1 MANNYINIKV
11 NISEGQ
17 RKKLKSAL
25 EKNADKIS
33 IQLNH
38 KDFIGEDVLALT
50 KRQVNRLAKA
60 LNEGKGARITMSPT
74 QLKHNMNVEGG
85 FLGMLAGL
93 AARALPFI
101 ATAAKTVLPH
111 LGIGALSG
119 LANAGV
125 QKALG
130 NGLYLKKGG
139 CVCRVETDGNGLY
152 LDPVDGGGLSLFG
165 NGLYLSRDGNVMD
178 GKGLLLGP
186 NSPFR
191 HIPILGQLL

>member
-1 MANNYINIKV
+1 MANYINVKV

-25 EKNADKIS
+25 ENNAEKIT
-33 IQLNH
+33 IQLDHTNLN
-38 KDFIGEDVLALT
+38 GEDVLALT

-60 LNEGKGARITMSPT
+60 LKDGKGTRITMSPT
-74 QLKHNMNVEGG
+74 QIKYNLSMEGG
-85 FLGMLAGL
+85 ILGMLAGL

-119 LANAGV
+119 LANVGV
-125 QKALG
+125 QKVLG

-139 CVCRVETDGNGLY
+139 CVCRVETDGQGLY
-152 LDPVDGGGLSLFG
+152 LDPVDGSGLRLFG
-165 NGLYLSRDGNVMD
+165 NGLYLSRDGKIMD
-178 GKGLLLGP
+178 GRGLLLGP

-191 HIPILGQLL
+191 KIPILGAIL

>member
-1 MANNYINIKV
+1 MANYINVKV

-25 EKNADKIS
+25 ENNAEKIT
-33 IQLNH
+33 IQLDHTNLN
-38 KDFIGEDVLALT
+38 GEDVLALT

-60 LNEGKGARITMSPT
+60 LKDGKGTRITMSPT
-74 QLKHNMNVEGG
+74 QIKYNLSMEGG
-85 FLGMLAGL
+85 ILGMLAGL

-119 LANAGV
+119 LANVGV
-125 QKALG
+125 QKVLG

-139 CVCRVETDGNGLY
+139 CVCRVETDGRGLY
-152 LDPVDGGGLSLFG
+152 LDPVNGSGLKLFG
-165 NGLYLSRDGNVMD
+165 DGLYLSRDGKIMD
-178 GKGLLLGP
+178 GRGLLLGP

-191 HIPILGQLL
+191 KIPILGAIL

>member
-38 KDFIGEDVLALT
+38 KDLIGEDVLALT

-165 NGLYLSRDGNVMD
+165 NGLYLSRDGNVID

-191 HIPILGQLL
+191 KIPILGLLL